1 LERIKVGAVFVNFRR
16 PDLLLQAVNSLE
28 TTHQWRLFVIDNA
41 TLKLPSLAAA
51 WNRGIEA
58 AVAWGAGRILV
69 SNDDVLFHLCT
80 IDHLVERAVLKDY
93 GFLCP
98 TDVGSEHGAAGLASL
113 PTPVSGEDRQEA
125 SYSCFVLSP
134 DLYREIGPFDEG
146 FTPAYFEDTDY
157 NLRLGLAGRPGMT
170 TTYAPSSTTAAPAA
184 DPRQAAWTVTAGAS
198 SRSGRTPFPG
208 PRPSR
213 APGALCRTEVDWLW
227 TRRRVR

>member
-1 LERIKVGAVFVNFRR
+1 MRRPGQLERIKVGAVFVNFRR

-28 TTHQWRLFVIDNA
+28 TTHHWRLFVIDNA

-69 SNDDVLFHLCT
+69 SNDDVLFHPCT

-98 TDVGSEHGAAGLASL
+98 TDVAKEQGLDPAGLASL
-113 PTPVSGEDRQEA
+113 APPSDGVDRFEA
-125 SYSCFVLSP
+125 NYSCFMLSP
-134 DLYREIGPFDEG
+134 SLYDEIGPFDEG

-157 NLRLGLAGRPGMT
+157 NFRLGLAGLPGTT
-170 TTYAPSSTTAAPAA
+170 TTYAPYFHYG
-184 DPRQAAWTVTAGAS
+184 GAS
-198 SRSGRTPFPG
+198 GGPPPG
-208 PRPSR
+208 SADRN
-213 APGALCRTEVDWLW
+213 
-227 TRRRVR
+227 RRRFIEKWKDTVPWAEAFARTGGLMSDGG

>member
-1 LERIKVGAVFVNFRR
+1 MERIKVGAVFVNFRR

-69 SNDDVLFHLCT
+69 SNDDVLFHPCT
-80 IDHLVERAVLKDY
+80 MDHLVERAVLKDY

-113 PTPVSGEDRQEA
+113 PTPVSGE
-125 SYSCFVLSP
+125 
-134 DLYREIGPFDEG
+134 EG

-170 TTYAPSSTTAAPAA
+170 TTYAPFFHYG
-184 DPRQAAWTVTAGAS
+184 GAS
-198 SRSGRTPFPG
+198 GGPPPG
-208 PRPSR
+208 S
-213 APGALCRTEVDWLW
+213 VDRN
-227 TRRRVR
+227 RRRFIEKWKDTVPWAEAFARTGGLMSDGG